1 MTIRTTARVA
11 GPFAAGAQSLPFAFK
26 VFAASDICV
35 VRRAADGTTTHL
47 FIGLDYGVTLHANQ
61 ETTPGGTVSLTV
73 ATPPGFTTLVS
84 TSMPELQLLAL
95 TNQGGFQPEVIND
108 ALDKQ
113 TIMIQ
118 QLRARIGA
126 GCGPGGGTGGGGGG
140 GGTGGPIYLSTIE
153 QSGAATGQIPRWN
166 GTEWVASNETAGGG
180 GTTPVGRYAK
190 RIVCVGDSETGQQ
203 VLWGE
208 AWPAALERSLRSS
221 GADCEVINLGI
232 GGHTYFKANT
242 DPRYGAL
249 TVRQKLI
256 ALQPD
261 IVLVALGAADAV
273 MLADGRTVAQMK
285 QDATDFY
292 SAVRT
297 ALPNCTVVYMSQT
310 PYDVDHATPATLKN
324 KHVLPYH
331 FTKRTS
337 GILTNCYC
345 SEILDDDLAPATRS
359 VFDFWKQLDDHIKAL
374 PSVSGSAPMNLW
386 RAARIGLL
394 GFDQLHVSA
403 AGSMFLAGYARKAFA
418 TVPALSAAIGAPLVD
433 HAAPTSQDPDR
444 LFTGMVQNTGTE
456 WATKSPDGEI
466 LQTLGVFGDYKAA
479 DAVAWFMPSKSSVS
493 ISNTT
498 YVVGGPHVWTVNGS
512 YPITQVQT
520 SLNGAAWIN
529 SHFTTDAQGD
539 FLDAGT
545 LPVTAGTYTL
555 RYKIGD
561 EVHGPM
567 TITAIDSGGGGGTS
581 AGKLRIVTVGSSNTA
596 HQTLLARPWPALLAE
611 NLTASRGDIEV
622 INLGINSHTFNRANT
637 QATYGTK
644 TMRQRAIDLAPDILL
659 VALGINDTIMGID
672 GRTLAQ
678 VQQDATDFF
687 AAVRAALPSCTV
699 VYLSDVPYDKTHA
712 SPTTLLNKHVLPM
725 QMTLRTT
732 GILTNCYCS
741 EILDDAVSTATRT
754 AYGNWQTL
762 ETHIQALGTIN
773 GNAPLNLWKT
783 ARMGMFGYDGL
794 HMTAAGHYVQ
804 AGYARKA
811 FTTVSA
817 LATKV
822 GVLPDQVFPLFNDP
836 DILFDTLLADT
847 GSAWSAKPGTL
858 EAGHVLQQHG
868 VYKAANAVAWY
879 LPSKSAM
886 SMSNR
891 TYTVGSPFVW
901 TVNGSYPITQV
912 QTSLN
917 GAAWVNAHFTTD
929 AQGDFLDAGTLPVTA
944 GTYTMRY
951 KIGNEVHGPMTITAV
966 GSGGGGSGS
975 AAFGSITGLTGT
987 AVVPTDGTPV
997 QVPFNT
1003 AAAVTA
1009 NGMTASGGGLVVPRT
1024 GRYRIT
1030 FNVMATTNA
1039 SGACSFIARCAAG
1052 DRDYNGSTSYTAT
1065 SGYAQQSTGS
1075 VTAAL
1080 TAGQDVSLWAYKFG
1094 VAVTVKDAGGVI
1106 AANWLTVEEV
1116 V

>member
-140 GGTGGPIYLSTIE
+140 TGGPIYLSSIE

-190 RIVCVGDSETGQQ
+190 RIVCVGDSETSQQ

-232 GGHTYFKANT
+232 GSHTYFKANT
-242 DPRYGAL
+242 VPRYGAL

-324 KHVLPYH
+324 KHVLPYQ
-331 FTKRTS
+331 FSRRGS
-337 GILTNCYC
+337 GLLTNCFS

-418 TVPALSAAIGAPLVD
+418 TVPALSAAIGAPLMD
-433 HAAPTSQDPDR
+433 YAAPASQDPDR

-498 YVVGGPHVWTVNGS
+498 YLVGSPFVWTVNGS

-567 TITAIDSGGGGGTS
+567 TITAVGSGGGTS
-581 AGKLRIVTVGSSNTA
+581 ADKLRIVVVGDSESA
-596 HQTLLARPWPALLAE
+596 HQALLARPWPALLAE
-611 NLTASRGDIEV
+611 HLSASRPDIEV
-622 INLGINSHTFNRANT
+622 VNLGLNGHTFHRANT
-637 QATYGTK
+637 VATYGGK
-644 TMRQRAIDLAPDILL
+644 TMRQRAIDSAPAILL
-659 VALGINDTIMGID
+659 VALGFNDTVTGVD
-672 GRTLAQ
+672 ARTVAQ
-678 VQQDATDFF
+678 AQADASAFF
-687 AAVRAALPSCTV
+687 SAVKAALPSCKV
-699 VYLSDVPYDKTHA
+699 VYLSEVPYDTTHGTP
-712 SPTTLLNKHVLPM
+712 STLTNQQVLPVHM
-725 QMTLRTT
+725 ALRIS
-732 GILTNCYCS
+732 GILAGCYCS
-741 EILDDAVSTATRT
+741 EVLADAASSATRT
-754 AYGNWQTL
+754 AYGNWKALDDT
-762 ETHIQALGTIN
+762 IKGLGTID
-773 GNAPLNLWKT
+773 GNAPLNLWRA
-783 ARMGMFGYDGL
+783 ARLGLTGYDGL
-794 HMTAAGHYVQ
+794 HMTAAGHYML

-811 FTTVSA
+811 FTTVTA
-817 LATKV
+817 LASAV
-822 GVLPDQVFPLFNDP
+822 GTLPDQAFPLFNDP
-836 DILFDTLLADT
+836 DTLFT
-847 GSAWSAKPGTL
+847 GLVQSASSVWQAQAPTAELS
-858 EAGHVLQQHG
+858 HVLQQHG

-891 TYTVGSPFVW
+891 TYTLGSPFVW

-917 GAAWVNAHFTTD
+917 GAAWINSHFTTD

-951 KIGNEVHGPMTITAV
+951 KIGNEVHGPETITVV

-975 AAFGSITGLTGT
+975 AAFGSITDLTGT
-987 AVVPTDGTPV
+987 AVVSTDGAPV
-997 QVPFNT
+997 QVPLNT

-1009 NGMTASGGGLVVPRT
+1009 NGMTASGGYLRVPRA

-1030 FNVMATTNA
+1030 FGVMATTNA
-1039 SGACSFIARCAAG
+1039 SGACSFVARCSAG
-1052 DRDYNGSTSYTAT
+1052 SRDYNGSTSYTAT
-1065 SGYAQQSTGS
+1065 YGYAQQSTGS
-1075 VTAAL
+1075 VTVEL
-1080 TAGQDVSLWAYKFG
+1080 TAGQDVTLWAYKYG
-1094 VAVTVKDAGGVI
+1094 VAVTVQDAGGVI
-1106 AANWLTVEEV
+1106 VANWLTVEEV